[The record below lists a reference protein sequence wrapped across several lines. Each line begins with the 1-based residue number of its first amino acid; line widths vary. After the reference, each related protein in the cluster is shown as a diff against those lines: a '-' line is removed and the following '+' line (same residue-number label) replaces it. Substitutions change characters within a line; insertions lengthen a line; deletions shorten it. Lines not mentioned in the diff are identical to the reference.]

1 MPNRTTS
8 STSEPQLLRLKTGTA
23 DDTIHADG
31 ITVPSDDDTLSFG
44 AQAPNRK
51 GHHSEVELF
60 VVAVDDDGTA
70 IARASCTF
78 TVHCVRVEERQ
89 PEAAPG
95 ETWPDVAVTTAPI
108 ATQSLQTAIRVPW
121 NGGKMFVGLTAI
133 SGAPVGATGFQIF
146 AKPVAG

>member
-1 MPNRTTS
+1 MPTRTTS
-8 STSEPQLLRLKTGTA
+8 STSEPQLLRLKAGTG
-23 DDTIHADG
+23 DDDIHADG
-31 ITVPSDDDTLSFG
+31 ATVPADSDTLSFG

-60 VVAVDDDGTA
+60 VVAVDADGTA

-78 TVHCVRVEERQ
+78 TLHCVHVAERQ

-108 ATQSLQTAIRVPW
+108 ETQALQTAIRVPW
-121 NGGKMFVGLTAI
+121 NGGKMFAGLTDI
-133 SGAPVGATGFQIF
+133 TGAPVGATGFQIF